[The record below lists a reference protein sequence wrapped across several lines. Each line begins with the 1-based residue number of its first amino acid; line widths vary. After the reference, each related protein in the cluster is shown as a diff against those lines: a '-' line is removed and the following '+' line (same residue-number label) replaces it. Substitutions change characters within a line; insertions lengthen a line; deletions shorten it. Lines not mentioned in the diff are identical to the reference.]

1 MLWEEGDLMTGQTMA
16 FTVLAFSQLVHSY
29 NIHSF
34 KQSVFTTFYT
44 NKWLILA
51 TFVNALMIFGVI
63 FIPGVNTL
71 FKLSTLDLHHWEIVG
86 MLVFLPI
93 PVVELF
99 KLLKI
104 NGQE

>member
-1 MLWEEGDLMTGQTMA
+1 VEGTENLGQTMA

-29 NIHSF
+29 NIHSVNRSF
-34 KQSVFTTFYT
+34 FTSFLK
-44 NKWLILA
+44 NKWLLLA
-51 TFVNALMIFGVI
+51 TFVNALMMLGVL

-71 FKLSTLDLHHWEIVG
+71 FKLTMMDLHHWEVVL
-86 MLVFLPI
+86 MLVFIPI

-104 NGQE
+104 NGKE